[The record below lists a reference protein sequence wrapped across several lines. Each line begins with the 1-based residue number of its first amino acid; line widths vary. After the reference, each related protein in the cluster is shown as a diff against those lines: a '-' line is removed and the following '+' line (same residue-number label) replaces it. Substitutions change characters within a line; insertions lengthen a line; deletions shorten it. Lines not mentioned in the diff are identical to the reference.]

1 LTAGA
6 GAATGGLVGA
16 MLTRGLEKEDA
27 IYYDQALQAGKIL
40 VSVEPHGPGH
50 EDRLAAAERGFAE
63 AGAVPLA
70 LEEG

>member
-27 IYYDQALQAGKIL
+27 NYYDQALQLGKIL
-40 VSVEPHGPGH
+40 VSVEADGPGH
-50 EDRLAAAERGFAE
+50 EERLSAAERVFAE